1 VDGAASTSEKGSDMA
16 ASSHAI
22 AARLWLVI
30 LLRGLLVVALGVL
43 ALFWPSVAVTTVF
56 AVFGLFSVVDGV
68 LMLATGIVFR
78 RTGWGWSLLSGLLS
92 VGVGAFALAFPQ
104 GAANLV
110 VMIIAGWAT
119 AAGAIALVMAVRL
132 RRVRQSSWGW
142 VSVSGITTGLVGVFF
157 LANPTVGA
165 AFLGAAVGLL
175 ATVFGLVLLFGA
187 YRLYRTQAELLRLF
201 A

>member
-1 VDGAASTSEKGSDMA
+1 MA

-22 AARLWLVI
+22 ATRLWLVI
-30 LLRGLLVVALGVL
+30 LLRGLLVVALGLL

-68 LMLATGIVFR
+68 LMLVTGIVFR

-92 VGVGAFALAFPQ
+92 VSVGAFALAFPQ
-104 GAANLV
+104 GVANLV

-119 AAGAIALVMAVRL
+119 AAGAIVLVMALRL
-132 RRVRQSSWGW
+132 RKVRQSSWGW

-157 LANPTVGA
+157 LANPAVGA
-165 AFLGAAVGLL
+165 AFLGAAVGLF

-201 A
+201 D